1 MSRVNPE
8 GLRPEALVGQVLR
21 GKWRLDR
28 LLGFG
33 GMAMVYAGTHR
44 NGMRG
49 AVKILRRELSGDED
63 ARARFLREG
72 YVANRVDHP
81 GIVRVLDDD
90 ATDDGSVFLVMELLE
105 GETVEARRARTP
117 AGVLGVGEVLGIV
130 DDLLDV
136 LAVAHERGIVHR
148 DLKPDNLFL
157 TRQGQ
162 LKVLDFGIARLRELS
177 SPSNASTRAG
187 TMMGTPQFMPPEQAK
202 GQWDKVD
209 ARTDLWAVGSTM
221 FQLLSGRYVHE
232 AETLPLLLLAAMT
245 QPAPPVATILPALP
259 PPVAGVIDVALA
271 FEPDRRWPNARAM
284 QRALRQARGS
294 AGLDAIPGAFA
305 DAARASA
312 HLGSF
317 ADAARASAP
326 SGSFADAARASA
338 QSEPG
343 RASVQ
348 VRGPANGPGSGPR
361 GTEFTTANTASGSA
375 AAVTPGVPVV
385 GGAASAGTVSP
396 VVERS
401 AGAER
406 AAPRSAVTGA
416 LLAGAGAL
424 AVGALIAVVLW
435 QRGGGTG
442 DSGDASHASGVEAE
456 TRPPPTGAA
465 APPEPPGPAVS
476 PGAGAQ
482 PPSGEAI
489 PAIAPSSPASAPPT
503 SADAIAPAASAP
515 PPQPAGTALAS
526 RPTASA
532 APASRPAANTAPA
545 SRPAAPKPR
554 PTASA
559 PAAKTPPAPTPA
571 APPAPADDPFNRRR

>member
-1 MSRVNPE
+1 MTRVDPE
-8 GLRPEALVGQVLR
+8 GFRPEALVGQVLR
-21 GKWRLDR
+21 GKWRLER

-33 GMAMVYAGTHR
+33 GMAVVYAGTHR

-49 AVKILRRELSGDED
+49 AVKILRRELSGDDD
-63 ARARFLREG
+63 ARSRFLREG

-90 ATDDGSVFLVMELLE
+90 VTDDGSVFLVMELLE
-105 GETVEARRARTP
+105 GETVEARRARAP
-117 AGVLGVGEVLGIV
+117 GGVLGAGEVIGIV

-245 QPAPPVATILPALP
+245 QPAPPVASILPALP

-271 FEPDRRWPNARAM
+271 FEPDRRWPNAHAM

-294 AGLDAIPGAFA
+294 AGLDAIPGSS
-305 DAARASA
+305 AAPARGSA
-312 HLGSF
+312 YS
-317 ADAARASAP
+317 DP
-326 SGSFADAARASA
+326 PRASA

-343 RASVQ
+343 RVSVQ
-348 VRGPANGPGSGPR
+348 VRGPGSGPS
-361 GTEFTTANTASGSA
+361 GTEFTTASTASSASLGIAPGS
-375 AAVTPGVPVV
+375 TPAG

-401 AGAER
+401 VTAER
-406 AAPRSAVTGA
+406 MAPRSPVTGA
-416 LLAGAGAL
+416 LLAGGGAL
-424 AVGALIAVVLW
+424 AVGALVALVWW
-435 QRGGGTG
+435 QRPGPAGEAG
-442 DSGDASHASGVEAE
+442 DPSHASHAAPVEAE
-456 TRPPPTGAA
+456 PRPLSTGAGA
-465 APPEPPGPAVS
+465 TPEPPGNGAS
-476 PGAGAQ
+476 PGAGA
-482 PPSGEAI
+482 PPSGEAAPSI
-489 PAIAPSSPASAPPT
+489 EPSSPAPETAPPASASESAP
-503 SADAIAPAASAP
+503 SATAP
-515 PPQPAGTALAS
+515 PP
-526 RPTASA
+526 ASA
-532 APASRPAANTAPA
+532 APTSRPAGPK
-545 SRPAAPKPR
+545 SRPP
-554 PTASA
+554 ASA

-571 APPAPADDPFNRRR
+571 TPPAPAEDPFNRRR

>member
-1 MSRVNPE
+1 MTRVDPE
-8 GLRPEALVGQVLR
+8 GFRPEALVGQVLR

-33 GMAMVYAGTHR
+33 GMAVVYAGTHR

-49 AVKILRRELSGDED
+49 AVKMLRRELSGDEE
-63 ARARFLREG
+63 ARSRFLREG

-90 ATDDGSVFLVMELLE
+90 VTDDGSVFLVMELLE
-105 GETVEARRARTP
+105 GETVEARRAREP
-117 AGVLGVGEVLGIV
+117 AGMLGVGEVLGIV

-177 SPSNASTRAG
+177 GPTNASTRAG
-187 TMMGTPQFMPPEQAK
+187 SLMGTPQFMPPEQAR
-202 GQWDKVD
+202 GQWDRVD

-245 QPAPPVATILPALP
+245 QPAPPVGSVLPSLP

-284 QRALRQARGS
+284 QRAIRQARGG
-294 AGLDAIPGAFA
+294 AGLDASPGSSSEAGRPFTFS
-305 DAARASA
+305 DPGRVSAS
-312 HLGSF
+312 
-317 ADAARASAP
+317 
-326 SGSFADAARASA
+326 
-338 QSEPG
+338 SEPG
-343 RASVQ
+343 RQAAQSESGRVSVQ
-348 VRGPANGPGSGPR
+348 VRGPGSGPG
-361 GTEFTTANTASGSA
+361 GTEFTTAGTAIGGASG
-375 AAVTPGVPVV
+375 

-401 AGAER
+401 VGGER

-416 LLAGAGAL
+416 LLAATGAL
-424 AVGALIAVVLW
+424 AVGALVALVWW
-435 QRGGGTG
+435 QRGDGAAG
-442 DSGDASHASGVEAE
+442 SEDASHASPVEAE
-456 TRPPPTGAA
+456 PHPLSSAA
-465 APPEPPGPAVS
+465 AAPEPPGHAAS
-476 PGAGAQ
+476 PGAGA
-482 PPSGEAI
+482 PSGDAV
-489 PAIAPSSPASAPPT
+489 PAIAPSAPASAPPA
-503 SADAIAPAASAP
+503 SASAP
-515 PPQPAGTALAS
+515 STPSPPS
-526 RPTASA
+526 ASA
-532 APASRPAANTAPA
+532 SAPTSRPAVGTRA
-545 SRPAAPKPR
+545 RPP
-554 PTASA
+554 ASA
-559 PAAKTPPAPTPA
+559 PVGKAPTATPPATPP
-571 APPAPADDPFNRRR
+571 PPAEDPFNRRR

>member
-1 MSRVNPE
+1 MTRVDPE
-8 GLRPEALVGQVLR
+8 GFRPEALVGQVLR
-21 GKWRLDR
+21 GKWRLER

-33 GMAMVYAGTHR
+33 GMAVVYAGTHR

-63 ARARFLREG
+63 ARSRFLREG

-90 ATDDGSVFLVMELLE
+90 VTDDGSVFLVMELLE
-105 GETVEARRARTP
+105 GETVEARRARAP
-117 AGVLGVGEVLGIV
+117 GGVLGAGEVLGIV

-245 QPAPPVATILPALP
+245 QPAPPVASVLPALP

-271 FEPDRRWPNARAM
+271 FEPDRRWPNAHAM

-294 AGLDAIPGAFA
+294 AGLDASPGSS
-305 DAARASA
+305 AAPARGSA
-312 HLGSF
+312 YS
-317 ADAARASAP
+317 DP
-326 SGSFADAARASA
+326 PRASA

-343 RASVQ
+343 RVSVQ
-348 VRGPANGPGSGPR
+348 VRGPGSGPS
-361 GTEFTTANTASGSA
+361 GTEFTTASTASGASLGVA
-375 AAVTPGVPVV
+375 PGSNPAG

-406 AAPRSAVTGA
+406 MAPRSPATGA

-424 AVGALIAVVLW
+424 AVGALIALVWW
-435 QRGGGTG
+435 QRPGAAG
-442 DSGDASHASGVEAE
+442 DPGDPSHAAPVEAE
-456 TRPPPTGAA
+456 ARPLSTGAGA
-465 APPEPPGPAVS
+465 TPEPPGNGAS
-476 PGAGAQ
+476 PGAGA
-482 PPSGEAI
+482 PLPSGEAAPSI
-489 PAIAPSSPASAPPT
+489 EPSSPAPETAPPA
-503 SADAIAPAASAP
+503 SASESAP
-515 PPQPAGTALAS
+515 PPAP
-526 RPTASA
+526 PASA
-532 APASRPAANTAPA
+532 APTSRPAGPK
-545 SRPAAPKPR
+545 SRPP
-554 PTASA
+554 ASA

-571 APPAPADDPFNRRR
+571 TPPAPAEDPFNRRR

>member
-1 MSRVNPE
+1 MTRVDPE
-8 GLRPEALVGQVLR
+8 GFRPESLVGQVLR
-21 GKWRLDR
+21 GKWRLER

-49 AVKILRRELSGDED
+49 AVKILRRELSGDEE
-63 ARARFLREG
+63 ARSRFLREG

-90 ATDDGSVFLVMELLE
+90 VTDDGSVFLVMELLE

-117 AGVLGVGEVLGIV
+117 AGVLGVGEVLGIA

-221 FQLLSGRYVHE
+221 FQLLSGRYVHQ

-245 QPAPPVATILPALP
+245 QPAPPVASVLPSLP
-259 PPVAGVIDVALA
+259 PPVAGVIDAALA

-284 QRALRQARGS
+284 QRALRQARS
-294 AGLDAIPGAFA
+294 VAGLDGGP
-305 DAARASA
+305 
-312 HLGSF
+312 GSF
-317 ADAARASAP
+317 ADPARGSAHPDIARALT
-326 SGSFADAARASA
+326 A

-343 RASVQ
+343 RMSVQ
-348 VRGPANGPGSGPR
+348 VRGPGSGPGSGPS

-375 AAVTPGVPVV
+375 VLAAAPGSVPAA

-401 AGAER
+401 AGSER
-406 AAPRSAVTGA
+406 AAARSPATGA

-424 AVGALIAVVLW
+424 AVGALVALVWW
-435 QRGGGTG
+435 QRSAGA
-442 DSGDASHASGVEAE
+442 DDAGDASHASSVEAE
-456 TRPPPTGAA
+456 PR
-465 APPEPPGPAVS
+465 APSTSAGPAPEPPGPGIA
-476 PGAGAQ
+476 PGDGAQ
-482 PPSGEAI
+482 RPSGDAV
-489 PAIAPSSPASAPPT
+489 PAIAPSPASAPPEDASEPPT
-503 SADAIAPAASAP
+503 SPPPAASAAP
-515 PPQPAGTALAS
+515 TS
-526 RPTASA
+526 RPPASA
-532 APASRPAANTAPA
+532 APPSRPPASTAPP
-545 SRPAAPKPR
+545 SRPAAPKP
-554 PTASA
+554 PTSA
-559 PAAKTPPAPTPA
+559 PPAKTPPAPTPA
-571 APPAPADDPFNRRR
+571 TPPAPAEDPFNRRR

>member
-1 MSRVNPE
+1 MTRVDPE
-8 GLRPEALVGQVLR
+8 GFRPEALVGQVLR
-21 GKWRLDR
+21 GKWRLER

-33 GMAMVYAGTHR
+33 GMAVVYAGTHR

-63 ARARFLREG
+63 ARSRFLREG

-90 ATDDGSVFLVMELLE
+90 VTDDGSVFLVMELLE
-105 GETVEARRARTP
+105 GETVEARRARSP
-117 AGVLGVGEVLGIV
+117 GGVLGAGEVVGIV

-245 QPAPPVATILPALP
+245 QPAPPVASVLPALP

-271 FEPDRRWPNARAM
+271 FEPDRRWPNAHAM

-294 AGLDAIPGAFA
+294 AGLDSIPGSSA
-305 DAARASA
+305 DSARGSA
-312 HLGSF
+312 HPDLS
-317 ADAARASAP
+317 
-326 SGSFADAARASA
+326 RASA

-343 RASVQ
+343 RVSVQ
-348 VRGPANGPGSGPR
+348 VRGPGSGPS
-361 GTEFTTANTASGSA
+361 GTEFTTASTASGA
-375 AAVTPGVPVV
+375 ALGIAPGSSPA
-385 GGAASAGTVSP
+385 GAGAASAGTVSP

-401 AGAER
+401 ASAR
-406 AAPRSAVTGA
+406 TTPRSPATGA

-424 AVGALIAVVLW
+424 AVGALIALVWW
-435 QRGGGTG
+435 QRPGAAG
-442 DSGDASHASGVEAE
+442 DSADPSHAAPVEAE
-456 TRPPPTGAA
+456 PRPLSTGAGA
-465 APPEPPGPAVS
+465 PEPPGNGAS

-482 PPSGEAI
+482 PASGEAAPSI
-489 PAIAPSSPASAPPT
+489 EPSSPAPESAPPA
-503 SADAIAPAASAP
+503 SASESAP
-515 PPQPAGTALAS
+515 PPAPPA
-526 RPTASA
+526 PPASA
-532 APASRPAANTAPA
+532 APTSRPAG
-545 SRPAAPKPR
+545 PR
-554 PTASA
+554 PRPPASA
-559 PAAKTPPAPTPA
+559 PAAKAPPAPTPTT
-571 APPAPADDPFNRRR
+571 PPAPAEDPFNRRR

>member
-1 MSRVNPE
+1 MTRVDPE
-8 GLRPEALVGQVLR
+8 GFRPEALVGQVLR
-21 GKWRLDR
+21 GKWRLER

-33 GMAMVYAGTHR
+33 GMAVVYAGTHR

-49 AVKILRRELSGDED
+49 AVKLLRRELSGDED
-63 ARARFLREG
+63 ARSRFLREG

-90 ATDDGSVFLVMELLE
+90 VTEDGSVFLVMELLE
-105 GETVEARRARTP
+105 GETVEARRARAP
-117 AGVLGVGEVLGIV
+117 GGVLGAGEVIGLV

-177 SPSNASTRAG
+177 SPNNASTRAG

-245 QPAPPVATILPALP
+245 QPAPPVASVLPALP

-271 FEPDRRWPNARAM
+271 FEPDRRWPNAHAM

-294 AGLDAIPGAFA
+294 AGLDAIPGSSA
-305 DAARASA
+305 DSARGSAHNDLARASA
-312 HLGSF
+312 HS
-317 ADAARASAP
+317 DRPRS
-326 SGSFADAARASA
+326 SA
-338 QSEPG
+338 QSERG
-343 RASVQ
+343 RISVQ
-348 VRGPANGPGSGPR
+348 VRGPGSGPS
-361 GTEFTTANTASGSA
+361 GTEFTTASTASGASLGIA
-375 AAVTPGVPVV
+375 PGSSPAG

-406 AAPRSAVTGA
+406 VAPRSPATGA
-416 LLAGAGAL
+416 LLASAGAL
-424 AVGALIAVVLW
+424 AVGALIALVWW
-435 QRGGGTG
+435 QRPGAAGNAG
-442 DSGDASHASGVEAE
+442 DPSHAASVEAE
-456 TRPPPTGAA
+456 PRPLPTGAGA
-465 APPEPPGPAVS
+465 APEPPGNGAS
-476 PGAGAQ
+476 PGAGPQ
-482 PPSGEAI
+482 PPPGEAAPSI
-489 PAIAPSSPASAPPT
+489 EPSSPAPESAPHA
-503 SADAIAPAASAP
+503 SASASAP
-515 PPQPAGTALAS
+515 PPAP
-526 RPTASA
+526 PASA
-532 APASRPAANTAPA
+532 APTSRPAGPRARPPA
-545 SRPAAPKPR
+545 SAQ
-554 PTASA
+554 
-559 PAAKTPPAPTPA
+559 AAKTPPAPTPST
-571 APPAPADDPFNRRR
+571 PPAPAEDPFNRRR

>member
-1 MSRVNPE
+1 MTRVDPE
-8 GLRPEALVGQVLR
+8 GFRPEALVGQVLR
-21 GKWRLDR
+21 GKWRLER

-49 AVKILRRELSGDED
+49 AVKILRRELSGDEE
-63 ARARFLREG
+63 ARSRFLREG

-90 ATDDGSVFLVMELLE
+90 VTDDGSVFLVMELLE
-105 GETVEARRARTP
+105 GETVEARRARAP
-117 AGVLGVGEVLGIV
+117 AGVLGVGEVLGIA

-221 FQLLSGRYVHE
+221 FQLLSGRYVHQ

-245 QPAPPVATILPALP
+245 QPAPPVATVLPAVP
-259 PPVAGVIDVALA
+259 PPVAGAIDVALA

-284 QRALRQARGS
+284 QRALRQARS
-294 AGLDAIPGAFA
+294 VAGLDGAT
-305 DAARASA
+305 
-312 HLGSF
+312 GSF
-317 ADAARASAP
+317 ADSARGSAHPDLARAS
-326 SGSFADAARASA
+326 SA

-343 RASVQ
+343 RVSVQ
-348 VRGPANGPGSGPR
+348 VRGPGSGPGSGPS

-375 AAVTPGVPVV
+375 ALAVTPGVPAA

-406 AAPRSAVTGA
+406 AAARSPATGA

-424 AVGALIAVVLW
+424 AVGALVALVWW
-435 QRGGGTG
+435 QRGAGA
-442 DSGDASHASGVEAE
+442 DDAGDASHASSVAAE
-456 TRPPPTGAA
+456 PRALSTSAGQ
-465 APPEPPGPAVS
+465 APAPPGPGIS
-476 PGAGAQ
+476 PGDGAR
-482 PPSGEAI
+482 PPSGDAV
-489 PAIAPSSPASAPPT
+489 PAIAPSSPASAPPE
-503 SADAIAPAASAP
+503 DASEPPASAP
-515 PPQPAGTALAS
+515 
-526 RPTASA
+526 ASA
-532 APASRPAANTAPA
+532 APTSRPPASAAPPSRPAG
-545 SRPAAPKPR
+545 PKPR
-554 PTASA
+554 PPASA

-571 APPAPADDPFNRRR
+571 TPPAPAEDPFNRRR

>member
-1 MSRVNPE
+1 MTRVGPE
-8 GLRPEALVGQVLR
+8 GFRPEALVGQVLR
-21 GKWRLDR
+21 GKWRLER

-49 AVKILRRELSGDED
+49 AVKILRLELSDDEE
-63 ARARFLREG
+63 ARSRFLREG
-72 YVANRVDHP
+72 YVANRVEHP

-90 ATDDGSVFLVMELLE
+90 VTDDGSVFLVMELLE

-117 AGVLGVGEVLGIV
+117 AGVLGVGEVLGIA

-221 FQLLSGRYVHE
+221 FQLLSGRYVHQ

-245 QPAPPVATILPALP
+245 QPAPPVATVLPALP

-284 QRALRQARGS
+284 QRALRQARS
-294 AGLDAIPGAFA
+294 VAGLDGGP
-305 DAARASA
+305 
-312 HLGSF
+312 GSF
-317 ADAARASAP
+317 ADPARGWAPPDIARAS
-326 SGSFADAARASA
+326 SA

-343 RASVQ
+343 RGSVQ
-348 VRGPANGPGSGPR
+348 VRGPGSGPGSGPS

-375 AAVTPGVPVV
+375 ALAVTPGAPAA

-401 AGAER
+401 AGEER
-406 AAPRSAVTGA
+406 AAARSPAMGA

-424 AVGALIAVVLW
+424 AVGALVALVWW
-435 QRGGGTG
+435 QRGAGA
-442 DSGDASHASGVEAE
+442 DDAGDASHASSVAAE
-456 TRPPPTGAA
+456 PRALSTSADQA
-465 APPEPPGPAVS
+465 PEPPGPGIS
-476 PGAGAQ
+476 PGDGAQ
-482 PPSGEAI
+482 PPSGDAV
-489 PAIAPSSPASAPPT
+489 PAIAPSSPASAPPE
-503 SADAIAPAASAP
+503 DASEPPASAP
-515 PPQPAGTALAS
+515 PP
-526 RPTASA
+526 ASA
-532 APASRPAANTAPA
+532 APTSRPPASAAPT

-554 PTASA
+554 PPASA

-571 APPAPADDPFNRRR
+571 TPPAPAEDPFNRRR

>member
-1 MSRVNPE
+1 MTRVDPE
-8 GLRPEALVGQVLR
+8 GFRPEALVGQVLR
-21 GKWRLDR
+21 GKWRLER

-49 AVKILRRELSGDED
+49 AVKILRRELSED
-63 ARARFLREG
+63 QEARSRFLREG

-90 ATDDGSVFLVMELLE
+90 VTDEGSVFLVMELLE
-105 GETVEARRARTP
+105 GETVEARRAREPTG
-117 AGVLGVGEVLGIV
+117 ALGVSEVLGIA

-177 SPSNASTRAG
+177 SPTNASTRAG
-187 TMMGTPQFMPPEQAK
+187 TLMGTPQFMPPEQAR

-209 ARTDLWAVGSTM
+209 PRTDLWAVGSTM

-245 QPAPPVATILPALP
+245 QPAPPVGSVVPALP
-259 PPVAGVIDVALA
+259 PPIAAVMDVALA

-284 QRALRQARGS
+284 QRALRQARGG
-294 AGLDAIPGAFA
+294 AAFDPAPGSHA
-305 DAARASA
+305 DPARMSA
-312 HLGSF
+312 HS
-317 ADAARASAP
+317 D
-326 SGSFADAARASA
+326 
-338 QSEPG
+338 PG
-343 RASVQ
+343 RAPMFSDPGRPTVQ
-348 VRGPANGPGSGPR
+348 ARGPGSGPR
-361 GTEFTTANTASGSA
+361 GTEFA
-375 AAVTPGVPVV
+375 AASAGS

-406 AAPRSAVTGA
+406 PAPRATVTGA

-424 AVGALIAVVLW
+424 AVGALVALVWW
-435 QRGGGTG
+435 QRGSAGE
-442 DSGDASHASGVEAE
+442 DAEHPSSGSAVEAE
-456 TRPPPTGAA
+456 PRPAASAGAA
-465 APPEPPGPAVS
+465 LEPHGGAGS
-476 PGAGAQ
+476 PGDGAQ
-482 PPSGEAI
+482 PAPSGDEI
-489 PAIAPSSPASAPPT
+489 PAIAPS
-503 SADAIAPAASAP
+503 APAP
-515 PPQPAGTALAS
+515 TPQPA
-526 RPTASA
+526 PTPSASA
-532 APASRPAANTAPA
+532 TGAPSSATAATLRPAAGGRARPPSTAP
-545 SRPAAPKPR
+545 
-554 PTASA
+554 
-559 PAAKTPPAPTPA
+559 AKTPPAPA
-571 APPAPADDPFNRRR
+571 PAPAPTPAEDPYNRRR